1 MKKKNVSKNF
11 MLVFALVTLFIGSI
25 APIVSSA
32 TTNSYTEDFEDDTVD
47 SNPSDSF
54 YTYTE
59 NGWDYANVTNDS
71 YHTGSKSFRI
81 NTTNGASSWSLFNFK
96 SDDYEYMKIWFK
108 IDNTSHNVTYI
119 DVEKANGDSL
129 FVMFVN
135 TTSIYFG
142 SDSNA
147 TWTNTLINN
156 SWYMLR
162 FDFNYSDSTVR
173 GRLYNQS
180 GGLLNDSWYDPG
192 IVFSEINYL
201 NLSGTSGNTAYI
213 YFDNILLYDSDSSY
227 SGMDST
233 TSNLLMNIIPIL
245 IALLLI
251 MFAVSIAL
259 AGATKENLITLLVV
273 TVLVVVTIQVILS
286 L

>member
-1 MKKKNVSKNF
+1 MKKKNVSKIF
-11 MLVFALVTLFIGSI
+11 MLVFTLMTLCIGSVI
-25 APIVSSA
+25 PVVLSA
-32 TTNSYTEDFEDDTVD
+32 TTNTYTEDFEDDTVD

-54 YTYTE
+54 YTYSE
-59 NGWDYANVTNDS
+59 NGWDYANVTNSS
-71 YHTGSKSFRI
+71 YHAGSKSFRI
-81 NTTNGASSWSLFNFK
+81 NTTNGANSWSLFNFK

-108 IDNTSHNVTYI
+108 IDNTSHNITYI

-129 FVMFVN
+129 FVMHVN

-142 SDSNA
+142 SDSKA
-147 TWTNTLINN
+147 TWTNAITNN

-162 FDFNYSDSTVR
+162 FDFNYSSNTVR

-180 GGLLNDSWYDPG
+180 GGLLKDGWYDTG
-192 IVFSEINYL
+192 LVFTEINYL

-213 YFDNILLYDSDSSY
+213 YFDDILLYDSDSVY
-227 SGMDST
+227 SSMDST
-233 TSNLLMNIIPIL
+233 TSNLLMNIVPIL

-251 MFAVSIAL
+251 MFAVSLAL